1 MELRLTVTLVDP
13 PTANVPPPG
22 EALSH
27 DEVLARDQF
36 SEAVPALV
44 NKKLS
49 EFVVNGPPTHPD
61 AVKPVAGV
69 ISRASP
75 IVKLQLADWPQES
88 VTLQLTVVVPIGNTL
103 PLDGTQLVVIGGQPP
118 LTVGAV

>member
-1 MELRLTVTLVDP
+1 LVDP
-13 PTANVPPPG
+13 PFVNVPLPG
-22 EALSH
+22 EALSQ

-36 SEAVPALV
+36 SETVPALV

-49 EFVVNGPPTHPD
+49 EFVVNGPPTHPV

-69 ISRASP
+69 ISRSTT

-88 VTLQLTVVVPIGNTL
+88 VALQLTVVVPIGNEC
-103 PLDGTQLVVIGGQPP
+103 PLDGTQLVVIGGRPP
-118 LTVGAV
+118 LTVTV